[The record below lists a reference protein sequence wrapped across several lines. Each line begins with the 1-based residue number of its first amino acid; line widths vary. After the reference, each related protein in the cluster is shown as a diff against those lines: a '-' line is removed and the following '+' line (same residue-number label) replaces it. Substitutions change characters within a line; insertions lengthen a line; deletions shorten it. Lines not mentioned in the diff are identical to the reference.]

1 LNANLIWA
9 TPNADELLA
18 YIARVSNPKNQDNPN
33 IEKLLHYM
41 EREGHVS
48 PFTMANMCVEVN
60 TTRVIGRQ
68 MLRHWTLAVQEFSQR
83 YEDVSLL
90 GDFTILEARMRD
102 EKNRQN
108 SIPCDD
114 PDVVEEFE
122 QMQREHIEASVDKYR
137 RALALG
143 IAKEQARTFLP
154 EGNTPSR
161 LYFNGT
167 LRSWIHYLK
176 VRLDPSTQKE
186 HRLIAD
192 EIKDILYTV
201 APVTH
206 AAFFPPEK

>member
-1 LNANLIWA
+1 LKVELIWA
-9 TPNADELLA
+9 TPNADNLLA
-18 YIARVSNPKNQDNPN
+18 YIARVSNPSNQDNPN

-60 TTRVIGRQ
+60 TTRAIGRQ

-90 GDFTILEARMRD
+90 GEFTILEARMQD

-108 SIPCDD
+108 SLPCDD
-114 PDVVEEFE
+114 PAVAAQFE
-122 QMQREHIEASVDKYR
+122 AMQREHIDQSVERYVK
-137 RALALG
+137 ALSLG

-161 LYFNGT
+161 LYFNGSI
-167 LRSWIHYLK
+167 RSWVHYLK
-176 VRLDPSTQKE
+176 VRLHPSTQKE
-186 HRLIAD
+186 HRVIAE
-192 EIKDILYTV
+192 EIKDLLFTV

-206 AAFFPPEK
+206 SAFFPPK